1 MKLEFGTHSNC
12 YEIGIY
18 LNNWGAPIGNEWE
31 LGINLFKWYIGVKQN
46 ELKEY
51 KMKNANLRRSWL
63 KLFIKTTRPHDY
75 EPEELDA
82 IDSYTDKEVDTI
94 VSQLREDLKD
104 MVEKAMVFDDD
115 FVEYLFEVGYGEG
128 DEIDINE
135 LAIEFS
141 EWLQEE
147 TTAA

>member
-1 MKLEFGTHSNC
+1 MKFTAGKLSDC
-12 YEIGIY
+12 YEVGIY

-31 LGINLFKWYIGVKQN
+31 LGLYLFKWYVGIKQS

-51 KMKNANLRRSWL
+51 KMSNRREWL
-63 KLFIKTTRPHDY
+63 KLFVKTTRPYDY

-82 IDSYTDKEVDTI
+82 IDRYTDKEVDTI
-94 VSQLREDLKD
+94 VEELREDLKE

-115 FVEYLFEVGYGEG
+115 FVEYLFEAGYGEG

-135 LAIEFS
+135 LAIEFAD
-141 EWLQEE
+141 WLAEE
-147 TTAA
+147 TVSA